1 MNLVKSRALFTK
13 IPLFPMRLELPY
25 GHSSLAVH
33 VPDNFEVDLIEP
45 SEVAAAEEPRKLVT
59 QALALPLGKA
69 NWGQAAAAKS
79 VAIAVNDKTRPVPHH
94 HLLPP
99 LLAKLEALGVPDE
112 AITFY
117 IAVGTHPPMP
127 ESEFAMVLPEG
138 ILARYTVVS
147 HDAEDAAQLVYLG
160 ETSRGTPVWVNR
172 GYAAADYKIVVGNIE
187 PHQFVGFSGGVKSA
201 AIGLC
206 GLQTINRNHTLMT
219 DPASELGEYTHNPA
233 RQDVE
238 DIGLMIGVD
247 LALNAVFDLERQI
260 VHVLAGEPR
269 AVMLTGV
276 PLALKICQ
284 FAVQRPYNLLLIS
297 PGGYPKD
304 INVYQAQKALGHA
317 VRIAK
322 PGAHIFML
330 AACPEGAGSQHYED
344 WMQGKK
350 SYQDIIEQFMAE
362 GFRVGPHKAF
372 LIARDANKVHL
383 HWFSEMELEDAQRL
397 LLNPITDLQ
406 AAVDLALT
414 DLQSGD
420 RIGVLPHAAS
430 TIPFIDSRS

>member
-33 VPDNFEVDLIEP
+33 VPDNFDVDLIEP
-45 SEVAAAEEPRKLVT
+45 SEVAAGEEPQKLVT
-59 QALALPLGKA
+59 QALDLPLGKA
-69 NWGQAAAAKS
+69 DWEQAAAAKS

-147 HDAEDAAQLVYLG
+147 HDAEDASQLVYLG

-172 GYAAADYKIVVGNIE
+172 RYAAADYKIVVGNIE

-238 DIGLMIGVD
+238 DIGHMIGVD
-247 LALNAVFDLERQI
+247 LALNAVLNQSRQI
-260 VHVLAGEPR
+260 VHALAGEPR
-269 AVMLTGV
+269 AVMMAGT
-276 PLALKICQ
+276 PLARQICQ
-284 FAVQRPYNLLLIS
+284 VAVQHSYALLLVS
-297 PGGYPKD
+297 PGGHPKD
-304 INVYQAQKALGHA
+304 INVYQAQKGLGHA
-317 VRIAK
+317 MRIAS
-322 PGAHIFML
+322 PGADVFL
-330 AACPEGAGSQHYED
+330 AAACPEGSGSLHYEE
-344 WMQGKK
+344 WMLGKK
-350 SYQDIIEQFMAE
+350 SYQEIIQQFKAE
-362 GFRVGPHKAF
+362 GFRIGAHKAYQ
-372 LIARDANKVHL
+372 IARDASRIRL
-383 HWFSEMELEDAQRL
+383 HWFSEMSTDLASRL
-397 LLNPITDLQ
+397 LLNPVADLQ
-406 AAVDLALT
+406 GALDSALADLET
-414 DLQSGD
+414 GDL
-420 RIGVLPHAAS
+420 IGVLPHAAS
-430 TIPFIDSRS
+430 TIPYLENRS